1 MRPIWTKDATT
12 PDEALECSQW
22 AARIKDINLL
32 DPVVFGYP
40 TTRVIRAYQEG
51 ESGLESVLYMPEQ
64 TVRVLE
70 SLAPKPDSEGY
81 LEAAALKAVI
91 ADVICRA
98 RRDGIEE
105 LMFQC
110 ADQRVI
116 GFAKK
121 YGFYESKIPL
131 LRKRL

>member
-1 MRPIWTKDATT
+1 MKPIWTKDATT
-12 PDEALECSQW
+12 EAEALECSQW
-22 AARIKDINLL
+22 ITRIADINLL
-32 DPVVFGYP
+32 DPAVFLYP
-40 TTRVIRAYQEG
+40 TTRTIRAYQEG
-51 ESGLESVLYMPEQ
+51 DNGLESVLYMPEQ

-91 ADVICRA
+91 GDVISRA
-98 RRDGIEE
+98 HRDGIKE